1 MRTIFSQEEIIT
13 GRQQEFDYLKGVFML
28 FIYLIHAFQAT
39 LSMEDSIIRG
49 LYMFAT
55 MSGAAI
61 FIFVMGIG
69 TVYSENAAP
78 VEFVRSGIRMV
89 VYQYLNNL
97 AYVAALFLPYPFVRG
112 KLPETGMENRADRRN
127 LLQGSFYIIADI
139 YQNIMPCM

>member
-1 MRTIFSQEEIIT
+1 MRTIFSQEEINT
-13 GRQQEFDYLKGVFML
+13 
-28 FIYLIHAFQAT
+28 
-39 LSMEDSIIRG
+39 RG

-69 TVYSENAAP
+69 TVYSKNAAP